1 MKTIKTLIIDD
12 EKLARNRILHL
23 LASIP
28 EFEIIGECK
37 NGIEAVECINGLNP
51 DLIFLDVQMPELDGF
66 SVLRKLKANICPI
79 IIFVTAYDKY
89 ALKAFDVHAVDYLL
103 KPFDDSR
110 FLTALEHAK
119 EHLAKNS
126 RIDLQNK
133 INLLMNELGESLPGS
148 DEKEY
153 LDRIMIKSAGKI
165 SFVKTDHIIRIKSAG
180 KYVSILTQEGENL
193 IRQTMNEI
201 EAKLDPKK
209 FIRIHRTAIINFDFI
224 KEMQNWYRGEY
235 VILLTNNEKFTTSSS
250 YRKNIEEL
258 ISILA

>member
-1 MKTIKTLIIDD
+1 MTRIKTLIIDD
-12 EKLARNRILHL
+12 EKLARNRIKNL
-23 LASIP
+23 LMTELDI
-28 EFEIIGECK
+28 EIIGECK
-37 NGIEAVECINGLNP
+37 NGIEAVECINVLNP

-103 KPFDDSR
+103 KPFDDIR
-110 FLTALEHAK
+110 FHTALEHAK

-126 RIDLQNK
+126 RKDLQNK

-148 DEKEY
+148 NEKEY

-165 SFVKTDHIIRIKSAG
+165 SFVKTNDIVRIKSAG
-180 KYVSILTQEGENL
+180 KYVSILTKDGDNL

-209 FIRIHRTAIINFDFI
+209 FIRIHRTAIVNFDFI

-235 VILLTNNEKFTTSSS
+235 VVLLSNNEKFTTSSS
-250 YRKNIEEL
+250 YRKNMEEL
-258 ISILA
+258 LSKLA